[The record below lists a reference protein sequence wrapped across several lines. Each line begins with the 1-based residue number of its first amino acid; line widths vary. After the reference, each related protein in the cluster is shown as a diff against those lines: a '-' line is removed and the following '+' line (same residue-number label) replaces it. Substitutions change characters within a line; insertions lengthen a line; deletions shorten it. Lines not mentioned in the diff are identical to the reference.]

1 MSTNTS
7 LGVRSVSRSN
17 CSMVLASVCPSYGLP
32 CCACAATTQPP
43 LLVAALVPLMRFA
56 FADALH
62 LGSMHA
68 VDLVLAVS
76 LLQEQLPAGN
86 QQLLQVLADCPTFC
100 LAFDGTDDA
109 TKVRPEFLNSFP
121 CSLELPSVS
130 IPGLLMQYLF
140 ANPHVRLPEFDALG
154 FRQVNKSLPSATQ

>member
-1 MSTNTS
+1 
-7 LGVRSVSRSN
+7 
-17 CSMVLASVCPSYGLP
+17 
-32 CCACAATTQPP
+32 
-43 LLVAALVPLMRFA
+43 MRFA

-62 LGSMHA
+62 FWSMHA

-76 LLQEQLPAGN
+76 LLHEQLPTGY
-86 QQLLQVLADCPTFC
+86 QQLLQVLADCLAFC
-100 LAFDGTDDA
+100 LAFDVTDEA

-130 IPGLLMQYLF
+130 IPGLLMQYLLTH
-140 ANPHVRLPEFDALG
+140 PHVRLPEFDALG